1 MVVLVFCSQAKEQL
15 EAERARFLADVERLQ
30 TKLEAAQEKY
40 IESNVK
46 VSQLADRVERADYST
61 QLTSQQLHNQSGN
74 VEALARS
81 KVKNTPFLNWYS
93 RNFSTVIVIV
103 LVFQAIDPIIKST
116 KNNKC
121 SLIIRMQNG
130 YNTHRYTHIPFHFE
144 PQQKRIFDIRSPCKF
159 CSQCKFTR
167 SNIKNSFSPNATDG
181 FTCSGE
187 SCTIYILYFC
197 HWHLSSRF
205 LDSVVS

>member
-15 EAERARFLADVERLQ
+15 EAERARLLADVERLQ

-93 RNFSTVIVIV
+93 RNFSTVIFIV
-103 LVFQAIDPIIKST
+103 LVVFQAIDPIIKST
-116 KNNKC
+116 
-121 SLIIRMQNG
+121 
-130 YNTHRYTHIPFHFE
+130 
-144 PQQKRIFDIRSPCKF
+144 
-159 CSQCKFTR
+159 
-167 SNIKNSFSPNATDG
+167 
-181 FTCSGE
+181 
-187 SCTIYILYFC
+187 
-197 HWHLSSRF
+197 
-205 LDSVVS
+205 

>member
-15 EAERARFLADVERLQ
+15 EAERARLLADVERLQ

-46 VSQLADRVERADYST
+46 VSQLADRVERADYSS

-93 RNFSTVIVIV
+93 RNFSTVIFIV
-103 LVFQAIDPIIKST
+103 LVVFQAIDPIIKST

-130 YNTHRYTHIPFHFE
+130 YDTHMSLSTLNH
-144 PQQKRIFDIRSPCKF
+144 
-159 CSQCKFTR
+159 
-167 SNIKNSFSPNATDG
+167 NKNVFLTSDPHVSSVPNASLHAQLLRTHFHPMQQTG
-181 FTCSGE
+181 LHVQVRVAPF
-187 SCTIYILYFC
+187 IFYIFVTGIC
-197 HWHLSSRF
+197 HP
-205 LDSVVS
+205 DS